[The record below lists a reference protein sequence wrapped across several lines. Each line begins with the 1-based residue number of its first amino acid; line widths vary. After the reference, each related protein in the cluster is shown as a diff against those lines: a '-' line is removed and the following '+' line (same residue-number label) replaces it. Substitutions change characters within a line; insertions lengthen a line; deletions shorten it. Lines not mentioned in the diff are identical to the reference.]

1 MKKIKLNLQKSMKK
15 RLKLNKIN
23 FFPVSKPHVSKKD
36 IIAVNKVLKNGWI
49 SSIGPEINK
58 FEKQFSKLVGR
69 KYSTTV
75 SNGTAALEI
84 AIKAIGIKKGDE
96 VLIPNFTIISNALA
110 VIRQQ
115 AIPVLIDCNLENW
128 NIKIEDIEKKIT
140 KKTKAI
146 IVTHIYS
153 FPNDMDKI
161 LKICRKNKILII
173 EDAAEVLGLN
183 YKNKKCG
190 SFGDISTFS
199 FYANKQITTGEGGMI
214 SVNSKSLYKK
224 CNSLKNLCFG
234 KIDRFNHDD
243 IGWNYRMTNIQ
254 AALGLSQLKNIKNIV
269 KKKME
274 IGKYYYHKLKSNKNI
289 QILPPSNA
297 YSKNIYWVVGI
308 LIKNKKFN
316 TKSVTKKLLSY
327 GIQTRPFFW
336 PINDQKIFKKI
347 KLFNGRKDRFPNSKY
362 LSNKG
367 FYLPSYLKITSD
379 EIDFICDKVNKII
392 K

>member
-1 MKKIKLNLQKSMKK
+1 MKKKLKS
-15 RLKLNKIN
+15 NKSK
-23 FFPVSKPHVSKKD
+23 FFPVSKPTISKKD
-36 IIAVNKVLKNGWI
+36 IFAVNKTLKSGWI
-49 SSIGPEINK
+49 SSTGPEIIK
-58 FEKQFSKLVGR
+58 FEKEFSKLVNR

-75 SNGTAALEI
+75 SSGTAALEI
-84 AIKAIGIKKGDE
+84 AIKALGITKGDE

-110 VIRQQ
+110 VLRQQ
-115 AIPVLIDCNLENW
+115 ATPILIDSNLENW

-146 IVTHIYS
+146 IITHIYS

-161 LKICRKNKILII
+161 LEICKKNKILVI
-173 EDAAEVLGLN
+173 EDAAEVIGAT

-214 SVNSKSLYKK
+214 STNSDFLYKK

-243 IGWNYRMTNIQ
+243 IGWNYRMTNMQ
-254 AALGLSQLKNIKNIV
+254 ASLGLSQLKNIKNIV
-269 KKKME
+269 KKKMQ
-274 IGKYYYHKLKSNKNI
+274 IGNLYYNKLLVNKNI
-289 QILPPSNA
+289 QILPPSNK
-297 YSKNIYWVVGI
+297 YSKNIYWVIGI
-308 LIKNKKFN
+308 LIKNKRIDVKKI
-316 TKSVTKKLLSY
+316 TGKLLSL

-336 PINDQKIFKKI
+336 PMNEQNIFKKL
-347 KLFNGRKDRFPNSKY
+347 KVFKNKNDRFPNSKY
-362 LSNKG
+362 LSRQG
-367 FYLPSYLKITSD
+367 FYLPSYLNITSN
-379 EIDFICDKVNKII
+379 EINFICNQVNKLI